1 MTGAGT
7 GPEERRPAPGGVD
20 PSGLGL
26 RDRVAAALAEFVA
39 MHEPRTNG
47 DDALGFDY
55 AGVPCAV
62 RVVTLTEGLDV
73 VSLTG
78 VLAWDL
84 PLDDALRTRVAGAAD
99 ALQFGSIHLV
109 ERDAEADVV
118 LRYSFPATGLRD
130 SPLTTMLLLVLG
142 GAGDARS
149 AVTGTGGSE

>member
-1 MTGAGT
+1 VTDAGT
-7 GPEERRPAPGGVD
+7 GPGDRAPDPGGMD

-26 RDRVAAALAEFVA
+26 RERIASALAEFVA
-39 MHEPRTNG
+39 LHEPRTNG

-78 VLAWDL
+78 ILAWDL
-84 PLDDALRTRVAGAAD
+84 PLDDALRTRVATAAD

-118 LRYSFPATGLRD
+118 LRYSFPATGLDD

-149 AVTGTGGSE
+149 AVAGTGGSE